1 MTVIFSSYRYF
12 LFPLNFVSCNCCAIE
27 NIGSV
32 RTLVNFGLQ
41 YDPIL
46 ITFHWMELHSLPKTV
61 FGTQVFYKVYVIS
74 SGTGVETNQV
84 LFFTENRLILLLF
97 LNI

>member
-12 LFPLNFVSCNCCAIE
+12 LFFHLNFASCNCCAIE

-32 RTLVNFGLQ
+32 RTLVNFSLQ

-46 ITFHWMELHSLPKTV
+46 IIFHWMELHSLPKTV
-61 FGTQVFYKVYVIS
+61 FGTQVFTRCMS
-74 SGTGVETNQV
+74 
-84 LFFTENRLILLLF
+84 F
-97 LNI
+97 LQGLEWKQIRFCFH